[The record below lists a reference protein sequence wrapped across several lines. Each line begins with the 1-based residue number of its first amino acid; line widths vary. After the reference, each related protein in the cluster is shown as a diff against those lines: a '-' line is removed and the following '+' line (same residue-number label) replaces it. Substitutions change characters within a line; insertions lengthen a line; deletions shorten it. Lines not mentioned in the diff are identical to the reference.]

1 MCLPGGVRVPA
12 HILFS
17 LVPEEAIFW
26 MRSWPSSVFSSP
38 RVLVSSSLFLDH
50 SWPALI
56 LLEDCDIVSDPSEE
70 QSSIAA
76 GWRWGWTALQEQHS
90 RSPIAAQG
98 FAGIRGRSRNAPF
111 SQVLS
116 IQRRLSEGR
125 AEGQVAGR
133 FTGRRLSSLVEFR
146 KSLWAV
152 QRRNFSE
159 KSIAVAGRVGANV
172 LQCCRQVL
180 QGARLLGPP
189 ETGWLA
195 AGRLQE

>member
-1 MCLPGGVRVPA
+1 MTLSVDRVVGVCHVEFGLSA

-70 QSSIAA
+70 QSSIAV
-76 GWRWGWTALQEQHS
+76 GWWWGWIALQEKHS
-90 RSPIAAQG
+90 RSSIAAQS
-98 FAGIRGRSRNAPF
+98 FAEIRDRSRNAPF

-116 IQRRLSEGR
+116 I
-125 AEGQVAGR
+125 
-133 FTGRRLSSLVEFR
+133 
-146 KSLWAV
+146 
-152 QRRNFSE
+152 
-159 KSIAVAGRVGANV
+159 
-172 LQCCRQVL
+172 
-180 QGARLLGPP
+180 
-189 ETGWLA
+189 
-195 AGRLQE
+195 

>member
-1 MCLPGGVRVPA
+1 MCLPGGDRVSA

-56 LLEDCDIVSDPSEE
+56 LLEDCDTVSDPSEE
-70 QSSIAA
+70 QSSIAV
-76 GWRWGWTALQEQHS
+76 GWWWGWTALQEQHS

-98 FAGIRGRSRNAPF
+98 FAEIRDRSRNAPF

-116 IQRRLSEGR
+116 I
-125 AEGQVAGR
+125 
-133 FTGRRLSSLVEFR
+133 
-146 KSLWAV
+146 
-152 QRRNFSE
+152 
-159 KSIAVAGRVGANV
+159 
-172 LQCCRQVL
+172 
-180 QGARLLGPP
+180 
-189 ETGWLA
+189 
-195 AGRLQE
+195 